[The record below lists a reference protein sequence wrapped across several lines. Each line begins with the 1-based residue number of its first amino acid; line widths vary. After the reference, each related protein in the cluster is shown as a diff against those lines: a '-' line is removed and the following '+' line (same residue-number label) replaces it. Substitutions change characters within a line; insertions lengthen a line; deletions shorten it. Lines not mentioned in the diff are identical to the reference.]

1 MNIKLFERI
10 LLMEMKNYP
19 KGYSAGPDG
28 IYYHGEH
35 FSNALIEI
43 TDYYEVKS
51 LTADDPGDC
60 YVEVAFKVGEKIYTA
75 VIPCSGL
82 EKAMR
87 FIPRNDVKFVKSE
100 SVCNRFLSETIG
112 KSLLDAK
119 RHTKYSLSPGYN
131 HFQVKGDSKAHYVFL
146 LGNCIIGETERIG
159 VDLAPQN
166 EAIAKFKRP
175 LSTQNAEFMPW
186 GSDFLDSDNIPGVL
200 LMAALTPFIMPLI
213 DESQRSRFEFN
224 TYVYGDSGS
233 GKSAITK
240 LLVDYFEGSP
250 NIINLHSNKSEI
262 DKIFEYKHCCVAID
276 DLCGTDSN
284 RERENNEQKL
294 SENLKRVQTPGQIVR
309 DGKMIKNESM
319 LFVTGEYLLKSS
331 STLNRCLVVNLKDP
345 IPPKEINKRCR
356 NKDQY
361 LEMVRC
367 FIEWV
372 CKNYDRL
379 SEDLNSKLSDVK
391 NHKNKAERYSG
402 FNRNYAIKSLL
413 FCICDIFCEFIRSVS
428 HDDMTMITRRRS
440 IENSIEAQIDDTL
453 RHLENRS
460 SEYASS
466 RNIVEK
472 AAAAILNSQNV
483 TNDINKFRKAIR
495 LDEDPRYLDE
505 GPHYYD
511 NQLEGSFI
519 ISGKE
524 LRNIFSS
531 RLSAKS
537 IGEALADEN
546 VLMLSKDGSRTYPIR
561 KQGKSKDK
569 WMKKFYHINAD
580 ALKEYAPC
588 SDETEDKKPK
598 KPKKPKKRELGI
610 FRQYGVW
617 NKRKKQ

>member
-1 MNIKLFERI
+1 
-10 LLMEMKNYP
+10 MKIRNYP

-43 TDYYEVKS
+43 TDYYEVKF
-51 LTADDPGDC
+51 LTSGVTSDT
-60 YVEVAFKVGEKIYTA
+60 YVEVKFIVEEKNYFAT
-75 VIPCSGL
+75 IPYYDL
-82 EKAMR
+82 KNAMR

-131 HFQVKGDSKAHYVFL
+131 HFKVKGDSKAHYVFL

-159 VDLAPQN
+159 VDLAPQK
-166 EAIAKFKRP
+166 ESLAKFKRP

-186 GSDFLDSDNIPGVL
+186 VSDFLDSDNIPGVL

-262 DKIFEYKHCCVAID
+262 NKIFEYKHCCVAID

-309 DGKMIKNESM
+309 DGKRIKNESM

-345 IPPKEINKRCR
+345 IPPKEINKLCR

-428 HDDMTMITRRRS
+428 HDDMTMITRHRS

-466 RNIVEK
+466 RNIVEEV
-472 AAAAILNSQNV
+472 ATAILNSKNV

-495 LDEDPRYLDE
+495 LDEDPRY
-505 GPHYYD
+505 YD
-511 NQLEGSFI
+511 DQLEGSFI
-519 ISGKE
+519 ISGEE
-524 LRNIFSS
+524 LKKIFSS

-546 VLMLSKDGSRTYPIR
+546 MLILSKDGSRTYPIR

-569 WMKKFYHINAD
+569 WTKKFYHINAD

-598 KPKKPKKRELGI
+598 KPKKREPGMFPLPK
-610 FRQYGVW
+610 QYGVW

>member
-1 MNIKLFERI
+1 MKI
-10 LLMEMKNYP
+10 KNYP
-19 KGYSAGPDG
+19 RGYSAGPDG

-186 GSDFLDSDNIPGVL
+186 VSDFLDSDNIPGVL

-345 IPPKEINKRCR
+345 IPPKEINKLCR

-413 FCICDIFCEFIRSVS
+413 FCICDIFCAFIRSVS

-561 KQGKSKDK
+561 KQGKSQGK
-569 WMKKFYHINAD
+569 WTKKFYHINAD

-588 SDETEDKKPK
+588 SDETEDKKPE
-598 KPKKPKKRELGI
+598 KRESSI
-610 FRQYGVW
+610 FWQREAFW
-617 NKRKKQ
+617 DKKKKQ

>member
-1 MNIKLFERI
+1 M
-10 LLMEMKNYP
+10 
-19 KGYSAGPDG
+19 
-28 IYYHGEH
+28 
-35 FSNALIEI
+35 
-43 TDYYEVKS
+43 
-51 LTADDPGDC
+51 TADDPGDC

-186 GSDFLDSDNIPGVL
+186 VSDFLDSDNIPGVL

-345 IPPKEINKRCR
+345 IPPKEINKLCR

-546 VLMLSKDGSRTYPIR
+546 MLILSKDGSRTYPIR

-569 WMKKFYHINAD
+569 WTKKFYHINAD

-598 KPKKPKKRELGI
+598 KPKKREPGMFPLPK
-610 FRQYGVW
+610 QYGVW

>member
-1 MNIKLFERI
+1 MKI
-10 LLMEMKNYP
+10 KNYP
-19 KGYSAGPDG
+19 RGYSAGPDG

-51 LTADDPGDC
+51 LT
-60 YVEVAFKVGEKIYTA
+60 VEVAFKVGEKIYTA
-75 VIPCSGL
+75 VIPYIGL

-87 FIPRNDVKFVKSE
+87 FIPRNEVKFNKRE
-100 SVCNRFLSETIG
+100 STCNDFLSGTIKGAIFNMEPRIRYSLTQGYNRFKIG
-112 KSLLDAK
+112 DDQ
-119 RHTKYSLSPGYN
+119 N
-131 HFQVKGDSKAHYVFL
+131 AHYVFL
-146 LGNCIIGETERIG
+146 LGNCIIGDTERIG
-159 VDLAPQN
+159 VDIAPQN
-166 EAIAKFKRP
+166 EALAKFKRP

-186 GSDFLDSDNIPGVL
+186 VSDFLDSDNIPGVL

-309 DGKMIKNESM
+309 DGKRIKNESM

-345 IPPKEINKRCR
+345 IPPKEINKLCH

-472 AAAAILNSQNV
+472 VAAAILNSQNV

-524 LRNIFSS
+524 LRNVFSS

-546 VLMLSKDGSRTYPIR
+546 VLILSKDGSRTYPIR
-561 KQGKSKDK
+561 KQGKSQGK
-569 WMKKFYHINAD
+569 WTKKFYHINAD
-580 ALKEYAPC
+580 SLKEYAPC
-588 SDETEDKKPK
+588 SDETEDKKPE
-598 KPKKPKKRELGI
+598 KRESSI
-610 FRQYGVW
+610 FRQHEAFW
-617 NKRKKQ
+617 DKKKKQ

>member
-1 MNIKLFERI
+1 MKI
-10 LLMEMKNYP
+10 KNYP
-19 KGYSAGPDG
+19 RGYSAGPDG

-186 GSDFLDSDNIPGVL
+186 VSDFLDSDNIPGVL

-345 IPPKEINKRCR
+345 IPPKEINKLCR

>member
-1 MNIKLFERI
+1 
-10 LLMEMKNYP
+10 MKIRNYP

-186 GSDFLDSDNIPGVL
+186 VSDFLDSDNIPGVL

-309 DGKMIKNESM
+309 DGKRIKNESM

-345 IPPKEINKRCR
+345 IPPKEINKLCC

-379 SEDLNSKLSDVK
+379 SKNLNSRLSDVK
-391 NHKNKAERYSG
+391 NHKSKAVRYSG

-428 HDDMTMITRRRS
+428 NDDMTMITRRRS
-440 IENSIEAQIDDTL
+440 IENSIEVQIDDTL

-466 RNIVEK
+466 RNIVEEV
-472 AAAAILNSQNV
+472 ATAILNSKNV
-483 TNDINKFRKAIR
+483 YDDIKDFRNAICF
-495 LDEDPRYLDE
+495 DE
-505 GPHYYD
+505 GPRYYD
-511 NQLEGSFI
+511 DQLEGSFI
-519 ISGKE
+519 ISGEE
-524 LRNIFSS
+524 LKKIFSS

-546 VLMLSKDGSRTYPIR
+546 VLILSKDGSRTYPIR

-569 WMKKFYHINAD
+569 WTKKFYHINAD
-580 ALKEYAPC
+580 SLKEYAPC

-598 KPKKPKKRELGI
+598 KPKKREPGMFPLPK
-610 FRQYGVW
+610 QYGVW

>member
-1 MNIKLFERI
+1 MKI
-10 LLMEMKNYP
+10 KNYP
-19 KGYSAGPDG
+19 RGYSAGPDG

-60 YVEVAFKVGEKIYTA
+60 YVEVTFKVGEKIYT

-186 GSDFLDSDNIPGVL
+186 VSDFLDSDNIPGVL

-345 IPPKEINKRCR
+345 IPPKEINKLCR

-561 KQGKSKDK
+561 KQGKSQGK
-569 WMKKFYHINAD
+569 WTKKFYHINAD

-588 SDETEDKKPK
+588 SDETEDKKPE
-598 KPKKPKKRELGI
+598 KRESSI
-610 FRQYGVW
+610 FWQREAFW
-617 NKRKKQ
+617 DKKKKQ

>member
-1 MNIKLFERI
+1 M
-10 LLMEMKNYP
+10 
-19 KGYSAGPDG
+19 
-28 IYYHGEH
+28 
-35 FSNALIEI
+35 
-43 TDYYEVKS
+43 
-51 LTADDPGDC
+51 TADDPGDC

-186 GSDFLDSDNIPGVL
+186 VSDFLDSDNIPGVL

-309 DGKMIKNESM
+309 DGKRIKNESM

-345 IPPKEINKRCR
+345 IPPKEINKLCR

-379 SEDLNSKLSDVK
+379 SKNLNSRLSDVK
-391 NHKNKAERYSG
+391 NHKSKAVRYSG

-428 HDDMTMITRRRS
+428 NDDMTMITRRRS
-440 IENSIEAQIDDTL
+440 IENSIEVQIDDTL

-466 RNIVEK
+466 RNIVEEV
-472 AAAAILNSQNV
+472 ATAILNSKNV
-483 TNDINKFRKAIR
+483 YDDIKDFRNAICF
-495 LDEDPRYLDE
+495 DE
-505 GPHYYD
+505 GPRYYD
-511 NQLEGSFI
+511 DQLEGSFI
-519 ISGKE
+519 ISGEE
-524 LRNIFSS
+524 LKKIFSS

-546 VLMLSKDGSRTYPIR
+546 VLILSKDGSRTYPIR

-569 WMKKFYHINAD
+569 WTKKFYHINAD
-580 ALKEYAPC
+580 SLKEYAPC

-598 KPKKPKKRELGI
+598 KPKKREPGMFPLPK
-610 FRQYGVW
+610 QYGVW

>member
-1 MNIKLFERI
+1 MKI
-10 LLMEMKNYP
+10 KNYP
-19 KGYSAGPDG
+19 RGYSAGPDG

-186 GSDFLDSDNIPGVL
+186 VSDFLDSDNIPGVL

-240 LLVDYFEGSP
+240 LLVDYFEGSL

-309 DGKMIKNESM
+309 DGKRIKNESM

-345 IPPKEINKRCR
+345 IPPKEINKLCR

-379 SEDLNSKLSDVK
+379 SKNLNSRLSDVK
-391 NHKNKAERYSG
+391 NHKSKAVRYSG

-428 HDDMTMITRRRS
+428 NDDMTMITRRRS
-440 IENSIEAQIDDTL
+440 IENSIEVQIDDTL

-466 RNIVEK
+466 RNIVEEV
-472 AAAAILNSQNV
+472 ATAILNSKNV
-483 TNDINKFRKAIR
+483 YDDIKDFRNAICF
-495 LDEDPRYLDE
+495 DE
-505 GPHYYD
+505 GPRYYD
-511 NQLEGSFI
+511 DQLEGSFI
-519 ISGKE
+519 ISGEE
-524 LRNIFSS
+524 LKKIFSS

-546 VLMLSKDGSRTYPIR
+546 VLILSKDGSRTYPIR

-569 WMKKFYHINAD
+569 WTKKFYHINAD
-580 ALKEYAPC
+580 SLKEYAPC

-598 KPKKPKKRELGI
+598 KPKKREPGMFPLPK
-610 FRQYGVW
+610 QYGVW

>member
-1 MNIKLFERI
+1 
-10 LLMEMKNYP
+10 MEIKNYP

-43 TDYYEVKS
+43 TDYYEVKF
-51 LTADDPGDC
+51 LTSGVTSDT
-60 YVEVAFKVGEKIYTA
+60 YVEVKFIVEEKNYFAT
-75 VIPCSGL
+75 IPYYDL
-82 EKAMR
+82 KNAMR

-131 HFQVKGDSKAHYVFL
+131 HFKVKGDSKAHYVFL
-146 LGNCIIGETERIG
+146 LGNCIIGDTERIG
-159 VDLAPQN
+159 VDIAPQN

-186 GSDFLDSDNIPGVL
+186 VSDFLDSDNIPGVL
-200 LMAALTPFIMPLI
+200 LMVALTPFIMPLI

-276 DLCGTDSN
+276 DLCDTDSN

-309 DGKMIKNESM
+309 DGKRIKNESM

-345 IPPKEINKRCR
+345 IPPKEINKLCQ

-379 SEDLNSKLSDVK
+379 SKNLNSRLSDVK
-391 NHKNKAERYSG
+391 NHKSKAARYSG

-413 FCICDIFCEFIRSVS
+413 FCTCDIFCEFIRSVS
-428 HDDMTMITRRRS
+428 NDDMTMITRRRS

-472 AAAAILNSQNV
+472 AAAILNSQNV

-546 VLMLSKDGSRTYPIR
+546 VLILSKDGSRTYPIR
-561 KQGKSKDK
+561 KQGKSQGK
-569 WMKKFYHINAD
+569 WTKKFYHINAD

-588 SDETEDKKPK
+588 SDETEDKKPE
-598 KPKKPKKRELGI
+598 KRESSI
-610 FRQYGVW
+610 FWQHETFW
-617 NKRKKQ
+617 DKKKKQ

>member
-10 LLMEMKNYP
+10 LLMEIKNYP
-19 KGYSAGPDG
+19 KGYSAGPGG

-43 TDYYEVKS
+43 TDYYEVKF
-51 LTADDPGDC
+51 LTSGVTSDT
-60 YVEVAFKVGEKIYTA
+60 YVEVKFIVEEKNYFAT
-75 VIPCSGL
+75 IPYYDL
-82 EKAMR
+82 KNAMR

-100 SVCNRFLSETIG
+100 SVCNRFLSETIKG
-112 KSLLDAK
+112 AILNKEP
-119 RHTKYSLSPGYN
+119 RIRYSLDQGYN
-131 HFQVKGDSKAHYVFL
+131 CFPAEKDSDAHYVFL
-146 LGNCIIGETERIG
+146 LGNCIIGDTERIG
-159 VDLAPQN
+159 VDIAPQN

-186 GSDFLDSDNIPGVL
+186 VSDFLDSDNIPGVL

-309 DGKMIKNESM
+309 DGKRIKNESM

-345 IPPKEINKRCR
+345 IPPKEINKLCR

-413 FCICDIFCEFIRSVS
+413 FYICDIFCEFIRSVS
-428 HDDMTMITRRRS
+428 HDDMTMITRRR
-440 IENSIEAQIDDTL
+440 SIEAQIDDTL

-561 KQGKSKDK
+561 KQGKSQGK
-569 WMKKFYHINAD
+569 WTKKFYHINAD

-588 SDETEDKKPK
+588 SDETEDKKPE
-598 KPKKPKKRELGI
+598 KRESSI
-610 FRQYGVW
+610 FRQHEAFW
-617 NKRKKQ
+617 DKKKKQ

>member
-1 MNIKLFERI
+1 MKI
-10 LLMEMKNYP
+10 KNYP
-19 KGYSAGPDG
+19 RGYSAGPDG

-186 GSDFLDSDNIPGVL
+186 VSDFLDSDNIPGVL

-345 IPPKEINKRCR
+345 IPPKEINKLCR

-428 HDDMTMITRRRS
+428 HDDMTMITSRRS

-561 KQGKSKDK
+561 KQGKSQGK
-569 WMKKFYHINAD
+569 WTKKFYHINAD

-588 SDETEDKKPK
+588 SDETEDKKPE
-598 KPKKPKKRELGI
+598 KRESSI
-610 FRQYGVW
+610 FWQREAFW
-617 NKRKKQ
+617 DKKKKQ

>member
-1 MNIKLFERI
+1 MKI
-10 LLMEMKNYP
+10 KNYP
-19 KGYSAGPDG
+19 RGYSAGPDG

-186 GSDFLDSDNIPGVL
+186 VSDFLDSDNIPGVL

-309 DGKMIKNESM
+309 DGKRIKNESM

-345 IPPKEINKRCR
+345 IPPKEINKLCR

-472 AAAAILNSQNV
+472 VAAAILNSQNV

-495 LDEDPRYLDE
+495 LDEGPRYLEE

-546 VLMLSKDGSRTYPIR
+546 VLILSKDGSRTYPIR
-561 KQGKSKDK
+561 KQGKSQGK
-569 WMKKFYHINAD
+569 WTKKFYHINAD
-580 ALKEYAPC
+580 SLKEYAPC

-598 KPKKPKKRELGI
+598 KPKKREPGMFPLPK
-610 FRQYGVW
+610 QYGVW

>member
-10 LLMEMKNYP
+10 LLMEIKNYP
-19 KGYSAGPDG
+19 RGYSAGPDG
-28 IYYHGEH
+28 VYYHGEH

-43 TDYYEVKS
+43 TDYYEVKF
-51 LTADDPGDC
+51 LTSGVTSDT
-60 YVEVAFKVGEKIYTA
+60 YVEVKFIVEEKNYFAT
-75 VIPCSGL
+75 IPYYDL
-82 EKAMR
+82 KNAMR

-100 SVCNRFLSETIG
+100 SVCNRFLSETIKG
-112 KSLLDAK
+112 AILNKEP
-119 RHTKYSLSPGYN
+119 RIRYSLDQGYN
-131 HFQVKGDSKAHYVFL
+131 CFPAEKDSDAHYVFL
-146 LGNCIIGETERIG
+146 LGNCIIGDTERIG
-159 VDLAPQN
+159 VDIAPQN

-186 GSDFLDSDNIPGVL
+186 VSDFLDSDNIPGVL

-309 DGKMIKNESM
+309 DGKRIKNESM

-331 STLNRCLVVNLKDP
+331 STLNRCLVANLKDP
-345 IPPKEINKRCR
+345 IPPKEINKLCR

-546 VLMLSKDGSRTYPIR
+546 VLILSKDGSRTYPIR
-561 KQGKSKDK
+561 KQGKSQGK
-569 WMKKFYHINAD
+569 WTKKFYHINAD

-598 KPKKPKKRELGI
+598 KPKKREPGMFPLPK
-610 FRQYGVW
+610 QYGVW

>member
-1 MNIKLFERI
+1 MKI
-10 LLMEMKNYP
+10 KNYP
-19 KGYSAGPDG
+19 RGYSAGPDG

-186 GSDFLDSDNIPGVL
+186 VSDFLDSDNIPGVL

-309 DGKMIKNESM
+309 DGKRIKNESM

-345 IPPKEINKRCR
+345 IPPKEINKLCR

-428 HDDMTMITRRRS
+428 HDDMTMIIRRRS

-466 RNIVEK
+466 RNIVEEV
-472 AAAAILNSQNV
+472 AAAILNSKNV
-483 TNDINKFRKAIR
+483 YDDIKVFRNAICF
-495 LDEDPRYLDE
+495 DE
-505 GPHYYD
+505 GPRYYD
-511 NQLEGSFI
+511 DQLEGSFI
-519 ISGKE
+519 ISGEE
-524 LRNIFSS
+524 LKKIFSS

-546 VLMLSKDGSRTYPIR
+546 MLILSKDGSRTYPIR

-569 WMKKFYHINAD
+569 WTKKFYHINAD

-598 KPKKPKKRELGI
+598 KPKKREPGMFPLPK
-610 FRQYGVW
+610 QYGVW

>member
-1 MNIKLFERI
+1 MNSKFKFERI
-10 LLMEMKNYP
+10 LLMKIKNYP
-19 KGYSAGPDG
+19 RGYSAGPDG

-186 GSDFLDSDNIPGVL
+186 VSDFLDSDNIPGVL

-309 DGKMIKNESM
+309 DGKRIKNESM

-345 IPPKEINKRCR
+345 IPPKEINKLCR

-472 AAAAILNSQNV
+472 VAAAILNSQNV

-546 VLMLSKDGSRTYPIR
+546 VLILSKDGSRTYPIR
-561 KQGKSKDK
+561 KQGKSQGK
-569 WMKKFYHINAD
+569 WTKKFYHINAD
-580 ALKEYAPC
+580 SLKEYAPC

-598 KPKKPKKRELGI
+598 KREPGMFPLPK
-610 FRQYGVW
+610 QYGVW

>member
-1 MNIKLFERI
+1 MKI
-10 LLMEMKNYP
+10 KNYP
-19 KGYSAGPDG
+19 RGYSAGPDG

-186 GSDFLDSDNIPGVL
+186 VSDFLDSDNIPGVL

-276 DLCGTDSN
+276 NLCGTDSN

-309 DGKMIKNESM
+309 DGKRIKNESM

-345 IPPKEINKRCR
+345 IPPKEINKLCR

-472 AAAAILNSQNV
+472 VAAAILNSQNV

-546 VLMLSKDGSRTYPIR
+546 VLILSKDGSRTYPIR
-561 KQGKSKDK
+561 KQGKSQGK
-569 WMKKFYHINAD
+569 WTKKFYHINAD
-580 ALKEYAPC
+580 SLKEYAPC

-598 KPKKPKKRELGI
+598 KPKKREPGMFPLPK
-610 FRQYGVW
+610 QYGVW

>member
-1 MNIKLFERI
+1 
-10 LLMEMKNYP
+10 MEIKNYP
-19 KGYSAGPDG
+19 RGYSAGPDG

-43 TDYYEVKS
+43 TDYYEVKF
-51 LTADDPGDC
+51 LTSGVTSDT
-60 YVEVAFKVGEKIYTA
+60 YVEVKFIVEEKNYFAT
-75 VIPCSGL
+75 IPYYDL
-82 EKAMR
+82 KNAMR

-100 SVCNRFLSETIG
+100 SVCNRFLSETIKG
-112 KSLLDAK
+112 AILNKEP
-119 RHTKYSLSPGYN
+119 RIRYSLDQGYN
-131 HFQVKGDSKAHYVFL
+131 RFPAEKDSDAHYVFL
-146 LGNCIIGETERIG
+146 LGNCIIGDMERIG
-159 VDLAPQN
+159 VDIAPQN
-166 EAIAKFKRP
+166 EALAKFKRP

-186 GSDFLDSDNIPGVL
+186 VSDFLDSDNIPGVL

-309 DGKMIKNESM
+309 DGKRIKNESM

-345 IPPKEINKRCR
+345 IPPKEINKLCR

-428 HDDMTMITRRRS
+428 HDDMTMITRHRS

-472 AAAAILNSQNV
+472 VAAAILNSQNV

-546 VLMLSKDGSRTYPIR
+546 VLILSKDGSRTYPIR

-569 WMKKFYHINAD
+569 WTKKFYHINAD
-580 ALKEYAPC
+580 SLKEYAPC

-598 KPKKPKKRELGI
+598 KREPGMFPLPK
-610 FRQYGVW
+610 QYGIW

>member
-1 MNIKLFERI
+1 MKI
-10 LLMEMKNYP
+10 KNYP
-19 KGYSAGPDG
+19 RGYSAGPDG

-186 GSDFLDSDNIPGVL
+186 VSDFLDSDNIPGVL

-345 IPPKEINKRCR
+345 IPPKEINKLCR

-511 NQLEGSFI
+511 NQLERSFI

-561 KQGKSKDK
+561 KQGKSQGK
-569 WMKKFYHINAD
+569 WTKKFYHINAD

-588 SDETEDKKPK
+588 SDETEDKKPE
-598 KPKKPKKRELGI
+598 KRESSI
-610 FRQYGVW
+610 FWQREAFW
-617 NKRKKQ
+617 DKKKKQ

>member
-1 MNIKLFERI
+1 MKIK
-10 LLMEMKNYP
+10 KYP
-19 KGYSAGPDG
+19 RGYSAGPDG

-186 GSDFLDSDNIPGVL
+186 VSDFLDSDNIPGVL

-309 DGKMIKNESM
+309 DGKRIKNESM

-345 IPPKEINKRCR
+345 IPPKEINKLCR

-472 AAAAILNSQNV
+472 VAAAILNSQNV

-546 VLMLSKDGSRTYPIR
+546 VLILSKDGSRTYPIR
-561 KQGKSKDK
+561 KQGKSQGK
-569 WMKKFYHINAD
+569 WTKKFYHINAD
-580 ALKEYAPC
+580 SLKEYAPC

-598 KPKKPKKRELGI
+598 KPKKREPGMFPLPK
-610 FRQYGVW
+610 QYGVW

>member
-1 MNIKLFERI
+1 MIIR
-10 LLMEMKNYP
+10 NYP

-43 TDYYEVKS
+43 TDYYEVKF
-51 LTADDPGDC
+51 LTSGVTSDT
-60 YVEVAFKVGEKIYTA
+60 YVEVKFIVEEKNYFAT
-75 VIPCSGL
+75 IPYYDL
-82 EKAMR
+82 KNAMR

-100 SVCNRFLSETIG
+100 SVCNRFLSETIKG
-112 KSLLDAK
+112 AILNKEP
-119 RHTKYSLSPGYN
+119 RIRYSLDQGYN
-131 HFQVKGDSKAHYVFL
+131 RFLAEKDSDAHYVFL
-146 LGNCIIGETERIG
+146 LGNCIIGDTERIG
-159 VDLAPQN
+159 VDIAPQN
-166 EAIAKFKRP
+166 EALAKFKRP

-186 GSDFLDSDNIPGVL
+186 VSDFLDSDNIPGVL

-224 TYVYGDSGS
+224 TYVYGNSGS

-309 DGKMIKNESM
+309 DGKRIKNESM

-345 IPPKEINKRCR
+345 IPPKEINKLCR

-466 RNIVEK
+466 RNIVEEV
-472 AAAAILNSQNV
+472 ATAILNSKNV
-483 TNDINKFRKAIR
+483 YDDIKDFRNAICF
-495 LDEDPRYLDE
+495 DE
-505 GPHYYD
+505 GPRYYD
-511 NQLEGSFI
+511 DQLEGSFI
-519 ISGKE
+519 ISGEE
-524 LRNIFSS
+524 LKKIFSS

-546 VLMLSKDGSRTYPIR
+546 VLILSKDGSRTYPIR

-569 WMKKFYHINAD
+569 WTKKFYHINAD
-580 ALKEYAPC
+580 SLKEYAPC

-598 KPKKPKKRELGI
+598 KPKKREPGMFPLPK
-610 FRQYGVW
+610 QYGVW

>member
-1 MNIKLFERI
+1 
-10 LLMEMKNYP
+10 MEIKNYP
-19 KGYSAGPDG
+19 RGYSAGPDG

-43 TDYYEVKS
+43 TDYYEVKF
-51 LTADDPGDC
+51 LTSGVTSDT
-60 YVEVAFKVGEKIYTA
+60 YVEVKFIVEEKNYFAT
-75 VIPCSGL
+75 IPYYDL
-82 EKAMR
+82 KNAMR

-100 SVCNRFLSETIG
+100 SVCNRFLSETIKG
-112 KSLLDAK
+112 AILNKEP
-119 RHTKYSLSPGYN
+119 RIRYSLDQGYN
-131 HFQVKGDSKAHYVFL
+131 RFPAEKDSDAHYVFL
-146 LGNCIIGETERIG
+146 LGNCIIGDTERIG
-159 VDLAPQN
+159 VDIAPQN

-186 GSDFLDSDNIPGVL
+186 VSDFLDSDNIPGVL

-309 DGKMIKNESM
+309 DGKRIKNESM

-345 IPPKEINKRCR
+345 IPPKEINKLCR

-428 HDDMTMITRRRS
+428 HDDMTMITRHRS

-472 AAAAILNSQNV
+472 VAAAILNSQNV

-546 VLMLSKDGSRTYPIR
+546 VLILSKDGSRTYPIR

-569 WMKKFYHINAD
+569 WTKKFYHINAD
-580 ALKEYAPC
+580 SLKEYAPC

-598 KPKKPKKRELGI
+598 KREPGMFPLPK
-610 FRQYGVW
+610 QYGVW

>member
-1 MNIKLFERI
+1 MKI
-10 LLMEMKNYP
+10 KNYP
-19 KGYSAGPDG
+19 RGYSAGPDG

-166 EAIAKFKRP
+166 EAIAKFKRS

-186 GSDFLDSDNIPGVL
+186 VSDFLDSDNIPGVL

-309 DGKMIKNESM
+309 DGKRIKNESM

-345 IPPKEINKRCR
+345 IPSKEINKLCR

-428 HDDMTMITRRRS
+428 HDDMTMIIRRRS

-466 RNIVEK
+466 RNIVEEV
-472 AAAAILNSQNV
+472 AAAILNSKNV
-483 TNDINKFRKAIR
+483 YDDIKVFRNAICF
-495 LDEDPRYLDE
+495 DE
-505 GPHYYD
+505 GPRYYD
-511 NQLEGSFI
+511 DQLEGSFI
-519 ISGKE
+519 ISGEE
-524 LRNIFSS
+524 LKKIFSS

-546 VLMLSKDGSRTYPIR
+546 MLILSKDGSRTYPIR

-569 WMKKFYHINAD
+569 WTKKFYHINAD

-598 KPKKPKKRELGI
+598 KPKKREPGMFPLPK
-610 FRQYGVW
+610 QYGVW

>member
-1 MNIKLFERI
+1 MKI
-10 LLMEMKNYP
+10 KNYP
-19 KGYSAGPDG
+19 RGYSAGPDG

-186 GSDFLDSDNIPGVL
+186 VSDFLDSDNIPGVL

-309 DGKMIKNESM
+309 DGKRIKNESM

-345 IPPKEINKRCR
+345 IPPKEINKLCR

-379 SEDLNSKLSDVK
+379 SKNLNSRLSDVK
-391 NHKNKAERYSG
+391 NHKSKAVRYSG

-428 HDDMTMITRRRS
+428 NDDMTMITRRRS
-440 IENSIEAQIDDTL
+440 IENSIEVQIDDTL

-466 RNIVEK
+466 RNIVEEV
-472 AAAAILNSQNV
+472 ATAILNSKNV
-483 TNDINKFRKAIR
+483 YDDIKVFRNAICF
-495 LDEDPRYLDE
+495 DE
-505 GPHYYD
+505 GPRYYD
-511 NQLEGSFI
+511 DQLEGSFI
-519 ISGKE
+519 ISGEE
-524 LRNIFSS
+524 LKKIFSS

-546 VLMLSKDGSRTYPIR
+546 MLILSKDGSRTYPIR

-569 WMKKFYHINAD
+569 WTKKFYHINAD

-598 KPKKPKKRELGI
+598 KPKKREPGMFPLPK
-610 FRQYGVW
+610 QYGVW

>member
-1 MNIKLFERI
+1 MKI
-10 LLMEMKNYP
+10 KNYP
-19 KGYSAGPDG
+19 RGYSAGPDG

-186 GSDFLDSDNIPGVL
+186 VSDFLDSDNIPGVL

-309 DGKMIKNESM
+309 DVKRIKNESM

-345 IPPKEINKRCR
+345 IPPKEINKLCR

-379 SEDLNSKLSDVK
+379 SKNLNSRLSDVK
-391 NHKNKAERYSG
+391 NHKSKAVRYSG

-428 HDDMTMITRRRS
+428 NDDMTMITRRRS
-440 IENSIEAQIDDTL
+440 IENSIEVQIDDTL

-466 RNIVEK
+466 RNIVEEV
-472 AAAAILNSQNV
+472 ATAILNSKNV
-483 TNDINKFRKAIR
+483 YGDIKDFRNAICF
-495 LDEDPRYLDE
+495 DE
-505 GPHYYD
+505 GPRYYD
-511 NQLEGSFI
+511 DQLEGSFI
-519 ISGKE
+519 ISGEE
-524 LRNIFSS
+524 LKKIFSS

-546 VLMLSKDGSRTYPIR
+546 VLILSKDGSRTYPIR

-569 WMKKFYHINAD
+569 WTKKFYHINAD
-580 ALKEYAPC
+580 SLKEYAPC

-598 KPKKPKKRELGI
+598 KPKKREPGMFPLPK
-610 FRQYGVW
+610 QYGVW

>member
-1 MNIKLFERI
+1 MKI
-10 LLMEMKNYP
+10 KNYP
-19 KGYSAGPDG
+19 RGYSAGPDG

-51 LTADDPGDC
+51 LMADDPGDC

-186 GSDFLDSDNIPGVL
+186 VSDFLDSDNIPGVL

-345 IPPKEINKRCR
+345 IPPKEINKLCR

-561 KQGKSKDK
+561 KQGKSQGK
-569 WMKKFYHINAD
+569 WTKKFYHINAD

-588 SDETEDKKPK
+588 SDETEDKKPE
-598 KPKKPKKRELGI
+598 KRESSI
-610 FRQYGVW
+610 FWQREAFW
-617 NKRKKQ
+617 DKKKKQ

>member
-1 MNIKLFERI
+1 MKI
-10 LLMEMKNYP
+10 KNYP
-19 KGYSAGPDG
+19 RGYSAGPDG

-186 GSDFLDSDNIPGVL
+186 VSDFLDSDNIPGVL

-309 DGKMIKNESM
+309 DGKRIKNESM

-345 IPPKEINKRCR
+345 IPPKEINKLCR

-379 SEDLNSKLSDVK
+379 SKNLNSRLSDVK
-391 NHKNKAERYSG
+391 NHKSKAVRYSG

-428 HDDMTMITRRRS
+428 NDDMTMITRRRS
-440 IENSIEAQIDDTL
+440 IENSIEVQIDDTL

-466 RNIVEK
+466 RNIVEEV
-472 AAAAILNSQNV
+472 ATAILNSKNV
-483 TNDINKFRKAIR
+483 YDDIKDFRNAICF
-495 LDEDPRYLDE
+495 DE
-505 GPHYYD
+505 GPRYYD
-511 NQLEGSFI
+511 DQLEGSFI
-519 ISGKE
+519 ISGEE
-524 LRNIFSS
+524 LKKIFSS

-546 VLMLSKDGSRTYPIR
+546 VLILSKGGSRTYPIR

-569 WMKKFYHINAD
+569 WTKKFYHINAD
-580 ALKEYAPC
+580 SLKEYAPC

-598 KPKKPKKRELGI
+598 KPKKREPGMFPLPK
-610 FRQYGVW
+610 QYGVW

>member
-1 MNIKLFERI
+1 MKI
-10 LLMEMKNYP
+10 KNYP
-19 KGYSAGPDG
+19 RGYSAGPEG

-186 GSDFLDSDNIPGVL
+186 VSDFLDSDNIPGVL

-345 IPPKEINKRCR
+345 IPPKEINKLCR

-546 VLMLSKDGSRTYPIR
+546 VLMLSKDGSRTYHIR
-561 KQGKSKDK
+561 KQGKSQGK
-569 WMKKFYHINAD
+569 WTKKFYHINAD

-588 SDETEDKKPK
+588 SDETEDKKPE
-598 KPKKPKKRELGI
+598 KRESSI
-610 FRQYGVW
+610 FWQREAFW
-617 NKRKKQ
+617 DKKKKQ

>member
-1 MNIKLFERI
+1 MKI
-10 LLMEMKNYP
+10 KNYP
-19 KGYSAGPDG
+19 RGYSAGPDG

-186 GSDFLDSDNIPGVL
+186 VSDFLDSDNIPGVL

-331 STLNRCLVVNLKDP
+331 STLKRCLVVNLKDP
-345 IPPKEINKRCR
+345 IPPKEINKLCR

-561 KQGKSKDK
+561 KQGKSQGK
-569 WMKKFYHINAD
+569 WTKKFYHINAD

-588 SDETEDKKPK
+588 SDETEDKKPE
-598 KPKKPKKRELGI
+598 KRESSI
-610 FRQYGVW
+610 FWQREAFW
-617 NKRKKQ
+617 DKKKKQ

>member
-1 MNIKLFERI
+1 MKI
-10 LLMEMKNYP
+10 KNYP
-19 KGYSAGPDG
+19 RGYSAGPDG

-119 RHTKYSLSPGYN
+119 RHTKYSLCPGYN

-186 GSDFLDSDNIPGVL
+186 VSDFLDSDNIPGVL

-309 DGKMIKNESM
+309 DGKRIKNESM

-345 IPPKEINKRCR
+345 IPPKEINKLCR

-379 SEDLNSKLSDVK
+379 SKNLNSRLSDVK
-391 NHKNKAERYSG
+391 NHKSKAVRYSG

-428 HDDMTMITRRRS
+428 NDDMTMITRRRS
-440 IENSIEAQIDDTL
+440 IENSIEVQIDDTL

-466 RNIVEK
+466 RNIVEEV
-472 AAAAILNSQNV
+472 ATAILNSKNV
-483 TNDINKFRKAIR
+483 YDDIKDFRNAICF
-495 LDEDPRYLDE
+495 DE
-505 GPHYYD
+505 GPRYYD
-511 NQLEGSFI
+511 DQLEGSFI
-519 ISGKE
+519 ISGEE
-524 LRNIFSS
+524 LKKIFSS

-546 VLMLSKDGSRTYPIR
+546 VLILSKDGSRTYPIR

-569 WMKKFYHINAD
+569 WTKKFYHINAD
-580 ALKEYAPC
+580 SLKEYAPC

-598 KPKKPKKRELGI
+598 KPKKREPGMFPLPK
-610 FRQYGVW
+610 QYGVW

>member
-1 MNIKLFERI
+1 MKI
-10 LLMEMKNYP
+10 KNYP
-19 KGYSAGPDG
+19 RGYSAGPDG

-60 YVEVAFKVGEKIYTA
+60 YVEVAFGEKIYTA

-186 GSDFLDSDNIPGVL
+186 VSDFLDSDNIPGVL

-224 TYVYGDSGS
+224 TCVYGDSGS

-345 IPPKEINKRCR
+345 IPPKEINKLCR

-561 KQGKSKDK
+561 KQGKSQGK
-569 WMKKFYHINAD
+569 WTKKFYHINAD

-588 SDETEDKKPK
+588 SDETEDKKPE
-598 KPKKPKKRELGI
+598 KRESSI
-610 FRQYGVW
+610 FWQREAFW
-617 NKRKKQ
+617 DKKKKQ

>member
-1 MNIKLFERI
+1 MKI
-10 LLMEMKNYP
+10 KNYP
-19 KGYSAGPDG
+19 RGYSAGPDG

-186 GSDFLDSDNIPGVL
+186 VSDFLDSDNIPGVL

-331 STLNRCLVVNLKDP
+331 STLNRCLVVNIKDP
-345 IPPKEINKRCR
+345 IPPKEINKLCR

-561 KQGKSKDK
+561 KQGKSQGK
-569 WMKKFYHINAD
+569 WTKKFYHINAD

-588 SDETEDKKPK
+588 SDETEDKKPE
-598 KPKKPKKRELGI
+598 KRESSI
-610 FRQYGVW
+610 FWQREAFW
-617 NKRKKQ
+617 DKKKKQ

>member
-1 MNIKLFERI
+1 
-10 LLMEMKNYP
+10 MEIKNYP

-28 IYYHGEH
+28 IYYHGER

-43 TDYYEVKS
+43 TDYYEVKF
-51 LTADDPGDC
+51 LTSGVTSDT
-60 YVEVAFKVGEKIYTA
+60 YVEVKFIVEEKNYFAT
-75 VIPCSGL
+75 IPYYDL
-82 EKAMR
+82 KNAMR

-166 EAIAKFKRP
+166 EALAKFKRP

-186 GSDFLDSDNIPGVL
+186 VSDFLDSDTIPGVL
-200 LMAALTPFIMPLI
+200 LMAALTPFVMPLI
-213 DESQRSRFEFN
+213 EESQRSRFEFN

-233 GKSAITK
+233 
-240 LLVDYFEGSP
+240 
-250 NIINLHSNKSEI
+250 
-262 DKIFEYKHCCVAID
+262 
-276 DLCGTDSN
+276 
-284 RERENNEQKL
+284 
-294 SENLKRVQTPGQIVR
+294 ENLKRVQTPGQIVR
-309 DGKMIKNESM
+309 DGKRIKNESM

-345 IPPKEINKRCR
+345 IPPKEINKLCR

-379 SEDLNSKLSDVK
+379 SKNLNSRLSDVK
-391 NHKNKAERYSG
+391 NHKSKAVRYSG

-413 FCICDIFCEFIRSVS
+413 FCTCDIFCEFIRSVS
-428 HDDMTMITRRRS
+428 NDDMTMITRRRS
-440 IENSIEAQIDDTL
+440 IENSIEVQIDDTL

-466 RNIVEK
+466 RNIVEEV
-472 AAAAILNSQNV
+472 ATAILNSKNV
-483 TNDINKFRKAIR
+483 YDDIKDFRNAICF
-495 LDEDPRYLDE
+495 DE
-505 GPHYYD
+505 GPRYYD
-511 NQLEGSFI
+511 DQLEGSFI
-519 ISGKE
+519 ISGEE
-524 LRNIFSS
+524 LKKIFSS

-546 VLMLSKDGSRTYPIR
+546 VLILSKDGSRTYPIR
-561 KQGKSKDK
+561 KQGKSQGK
-569 WMKKFYHINAD
+569 WTKKFYHINAD

-588 SDETEDKKPK
+588 SDETEDKKPE
-598 KPKKPKKRELGI
+598 KRESSI
-610 FRQYGVW
+610 FWQHEAFW
-617 NKRKKQ
+617 DKKKKQ

>member
-1 MNIKLFERI
+1 MKI
-10 LLMEMKNYP
+10 KNYP
-19 KGYSAGPDG
+19 RGYSAGPDG

-131 HFQVKGDSKAHYVFL
+131 HFQVKGDSKAHYVSL

-186 GSDFLDSDNIPGVL
+186 VSDFLDSDNIPGVL

-345 IPPKEINKRCR
+345 IPPKEINKLCR

-561 KQGKSKDK
+561 KQGKSQGK
-569 WMKKFYHINAD
+569 WTKKFYHINAD
-580 ALKEYAPC
+580 ALKEYAP
-588 SDETEDKKPK
+588 
-598 KPKKPKKRELGI
+598 
-610 FRQYGVW
+610 
-617 NKRKKQ
+617 